1 MELRH
6 LRYFIAAAREENV
19 SRAALKLH
27 VSQPAL
33 SRQIRDLEGELG
45 FPLLERTAK
54 SVRLTEAGRVFLVEA
69 QAVLDRAQEAVE
81 KARAKAGL
89 GHGKLQLGYAPS
101 PSVEILPRVLR
112 SFQAKFPSVRVTLHD
127 LSAEEMLSQLHEGKL
142 DLAVTARPS
151 GKSLRGLNFIELAR
165 YPFCVAVNPGHAL
178 ARARAVTVDK
188 LLSEPLLGYTRK
200 DYPDYYTDVEALFK
214 ASGREPVF
222 SEEHDSVTSLIAGVE
237 AGHGCAIVP
246 SCIAC
251 MAGLRLRLIPLKP
264 AGAPL
269 VVGILLREKPKPVA
283 DEFVKASSPVNN
295 RDDGCWQDDGNRS

>member
-33 SRQIRDLEGELG
+33 SRQIRDLEDELG

-69 QAVLDRAQEAVE
+69 QAVLDRAAEAVE
-81 KARAKAGL
+81 KARAKTEMGQ
-89 GHGKLQLGYAPS
+89 GRLQVGYAPS
-101 PSVEILPRVLR
+101 PSVEILPRALR
-112 SFQAKFPSVRVTLHD
+112 AFQARFPSVRVILHD
-127 LSAEEMLSQLHEGKL
+127 LSAEEMISQLHEGKL
-142 DLAVTARPS
+142 DLALTVRPS
-151 GKSLRGLNFIELAR
+151 GKSLRGLNFVELAR
-165 YPFCVAVNPGHAL
+165 YPLCVAVHPGHAL
-178 ARARAVTVDK
+178 ARARVVTLDR

-200 DYPDYYTDVEALFK
+200 DYPDYYTEIEALFK
-214 ASGREPVF
+214 ASGQQPVF

-251 MAGLRLRLIPLKP
+251 MAGPRLRLVPLKP
-264 AGAPL
+264 AGAPV
-269 VVGILLREKPKPVA
+269 VVGILLREKPSPMA
-283 DEFVKASSPVNN
+283 DEFVKASSPANN
-295 RDDGCWQDDGNRS
+295 REGAI